1 MEHSFNRPDL
11 LQSNTTSVHIPIFVD
26 DSSTIVSNSQ
36 LTVNSRTVYSQEHIP
51 KAKLNELFRVSSM
64 SDSAYISEKKEDH
77 VENVCDLEEDPYRW
91 AILLGGF
98 LAQAISMCIMQE
110 YYDRQVFK
118 GSVDS
123 TALSFVGTIGMS
135 FGGLMGPVT
144 PVLMSLI
151 GVRWIL
157 FLSTISLTAGLIL
170 ASFAQQVWQLYI
182 THSVMHGIG
191 AALFNV
197 VSMSISPQWF
207 IRRRG
212 LSMGIMVSGSG
223 IVGLIMPFV
232 ITHLNESLGGA
243 WCYRILGIINF
254 VVSLLPTQGSVLVAS
269 FSAVNVVGRIFSGY
283 IGDQVGLVNQPFG
296 RPKEY
301 AFLLSWPAL
310 PIICSTPRG
319 STASS
324 PCTWPLADYRLS
336 FLFPDLRPPLLC
348 GLDSPFALLFG
359 AIDILP
365 ADYHQVVPSANSCLQ
380 LPVSACLRA
389 VPNTPLNRSLRQLR
403 LSSPYIKDLDSNLLH
418 PRTATEFHVH
428 PYLARKFLRLV
439 RQNHILLAPFLVR
452 PFIPV
457 QYASLG
463 SYPFTSNL
471 TSVVDASPFLLSRK
485 LITVDNSRCLRSKL
499 FCRLCILPISD
510 SKILF
515 PLPPDGWH

>member
-77 VENVCDLEEDPYRW
+77 VENGCDLEEDPYRW

-98 LAQAISMCIMQE
+98 LAQAISMCTLSSWGVMQE

-254 VVSLLPTQGSVLVAS
+254 VNPKMPKAKSKRIRHMIDTSVFNDANFIIWCISGSLSMLGYFIPVFYLPSHATKLGLLPTQGSVLVAS

-283 IGDQVGLVNQPFG
+283 IGDQVGLVNVHLM
-296 RPKEY
+296 
-301 AFLLSWPAL
+301 LLFVCGLSSLILW
-310 PIICSTPRG
+310 TF
-319 STASS
+319 ASS
-324 PCTWPLADYRLS
+324 FSTLLIFILVYGFMSGSVFSLSASRFGPSLAGAVQTATNKNS
-336 FLFPDLRPPLLC
+336 FLPQEMF
-348 GLDSPFALLFG
+348 
-359 AIDILP
+359 
-365 ADYHQVVPSANSCLQ
+365 
-380 LPVSACLRA
+380 
-389 VPNTPLNRSLRQLR
+389 
-403 LSSPYIKDLDSNLLH
+403 
-418 PRTATEFHVH
+418 TA
-428 PYLARKFLRLV
+428 
-439 RQNHILLAPFLVR
+439 
-452 PFIPV
+452 
-457 QYASLG
+457 
-463 SYPFTSNL
+463 
-471 TSVVDASPFLLSRK
+471 
-485 LITVDNSRCLRSKL
+485 
-499 FCRLCILPISD
+499 
-510 SKILF
+510 
-515 PLPPDGWH
+515 